1 MYKRQDIIECLVVIP
16 EDEPAG
22 SEPVITLVMD
32 GDGIEIRDTKSLL
45 VENAPRL
52 SWNLNTEPI
61 AHEGYPS
68 SYRIDVTNTGNTD
81 ISHTLDVVAPSSWDA
96 RAIDGVRIVLSPGE
110 SRSVILEFTPQS
122 GSDGTISLNLIN
134 APDTE
139 GSTFEIP
146 VDVKP
151 SLGGD
156 SGLEGYLPL
165 ILGTLMLAIIAG
177 LGAFVYVRTNG
188 DPMSLLKNR
197 ASGRHTSEQEDTD
210 IVESGVPCWICSTD
224 TTIGNAWACSSCGA
238 RYHKIGQVTGCDIIS
253 LGRCLHCDAE
263 VDELVEA

>member
-1 MYKRQDIIECLVVIP
+1 MIP

-134 APDTE
+134 APDTCLLYT
-139 GSTFEIP
+139 S
-146 VDVKP
+146 P
-151 SLGGD
+151 SPRD
-156 SGLEGYLPL
+156 
-165 ILGTLMLAIIAG
+165 
-177 LGAFVYVRTNG
+177 
-188 DPMSLLKNR
+188 
-197 ASGRHTSEQEDTD
+197 
-210 IVESGVPCWICSTD
+210 
-224 TTIGNAWACSSCGA
+224 
-238 RYHKIGQVTGCDIIS
+238 
-253 LGRCLHCDAE
+253 
-263 VDELVEA
+263 

>member
-1 MYKRQDIIECLVVIP
+1 MVIP

-96 RAIDGVRIVLSPGE
+96 RAIDGVRVVLSPGE
-110 SRSVILEFTPQS
+110 SRSVILEFTPHS

-156 SGLEGYLPL
+156 SGMEGFLPL
-165 ILGTLMLAIIAG
+165 ILGTLLLAIIAG
-177 LGAFVYVRTNG
+177 LGAFAYVRTNG
-188 DPMSLLKNR
+188 DPMSLLKNKT
-197 ASGRHTSEQEDTD
+197 AGRHTSEQEYTD
-210 IVESGVPCWICSTD
+210 IVGSGVPCWICSTD

-238 RYHKIGQVTGCDIIS
+238 RYHKTGQVTGCDIIS
-253 LGRCLHCDAE
+253 MERCLHCDAE
-263 VDELVEA
+263 VDDLVEA

>member
-1 MYKRQDIIECLVVIP
+1 MVIP

-22 SEPVITLVMD
+22 SEPVITLVME
-32 GDGIEIRDTKSLL
+32 GDGIEITDTKSLL
-45 VENAPRL
+45 VEDAPRL
-52 SWNLNTEPI
+52 TWNLNTEPI

-81 ISHTLDVVAPSSWDA
+81 ISHTLDVVTPSSWDA
-96 RAIDGVRIVLSPGE
+96 KAMDGVRVVLSPGE
-110 SRSVILEFTPQS
+110 SRSIIVEFTPKS

-139 GSTFEIP
+139 GSTFEIL

-151 SLGGD
+151 SLGSD
-156 SGLEGYLPL
+156 SGLEEYLPL
-165 ILGTLMLAIIAG
+165 ILGSLLLAIIAG
-177 LGAFVYVRTNG
+177 LGAFAYVRTNG
-188 DPMSLLKNR
+188 DPMSLLKNKPT
-197 ASGRHTSEQEDTD
+197 GRHTGEQEDAQV
-210 IVESGVPCWICSTD
+210 VESGVPCWICSTN

-253 LGRCLHCDAE
+253 MGRCLHCDAE